1 MFLPLHLIWTAS
13 PEIFSSG
20 IFQFRWFTILLLLG
34 ILLARK
40 FYIDQTK
47 KLPSS
52 DIDFSRLFWVVIVV
66 GLIVGR
72 LLHVVFNQSY
82 LFRMRP
88 WQAVFPFEFDGGF
101 RFMGTQGF
109 SALGIF
115 LGMLLA
121 SWLFTMRSKVRF
133 APLAGILVKCFLIVM
148 IFVRLGNLFNGEQY
162 GTPTD
167 SKAGVVFAGTDQR
180 GLMKVPCCVMRTPDG
195 ENPLSKVKS
204 VEGNTLIHHQV
215 GYKPVKLYLWFKPGV
230 AEQLVREFLIG
241 DVKAY
246 LFDHKDHF
254 FEPGDDALHYT
265 IFLEE
270 DQTFIGMVQ
279 TVGIARHPF
288 QIYEAI
294 VFLILLVVFLRSNWI
309 KNAPYAS
316 GLMLVLFSALHF
328 GLDFLREAQNLKWLP
343 LHAEQL
349 MLVPVVVLGILLLV
363 KGSKPKE

>member
-1 MFLPLHLIWTAS
+1 
-13 PEIFSSG
+13 
-20 IFQFRWFTILLLLG
+20 
-34 ILLARK
+34 
-40 FYIDQTK
+40 
-47 KLPSS
+47 
-52 DIDFSRLFWVVIVV
+52 
-66 GLIVGR
+66 
-72 LLHVVFNQSY
+72 
-82 LFRMRP
+82 
-88 WQAVFPFEFDGGF
+88 
-101 RFMGTQGF
+101 
-109 SALGIF
+109 
-115 LGMLLA
+115 
-121 SWLFTMRSKVRF
+121 
-133 APLAGILVKCFLIVM
+133 
-148 IFVRLGNLFNGEQY
+148 
-162 GTPTD
+162 
-167 SKAGVVFAGTDQR
+167 
-180 GLMKVPCCVMRTPDG
+180 
-195 ENPLSKVKS
+195 
-204 VEGNTLIHHQV
+204 
-215 GYKPVKLYLWFKPGV
+215 
-230 AEQLVREFLIG
+230 
-241 DVKAY
+241 VKAY

-363 KGSKPKE
+363 KKEVSQRNSALFNKSYNKTVKTKFLMWIVLVF

>member
-13 PEIFSSG
+13 PEIYSSG
-20 IFQFRWFTILLLLG
+20 IFQFRWFTILLLIG
-34 ILLARK
+34 VLLARK
-40 FYIDQTK
+40 YFLDQTK
-47 KLPSS
+47 KLGSN
-52 DIDFSRLFWVVIVV
+52 DIDFSRLFWVVMVV
-66 GLIVGR
+66 GLLFGR

-82 LFRMRP
+82 LLRMRP

-115 LGMLLA
+115 LGVLLA
-121 SWLFTMRSKVRF
+121 LWLFTRRSQVRF
-133 APLAGILVKCFLIVM
+133 ASILGTITKCFLLVM

-162 GTPTD
+162 GIPTD
-167 SKAGVVFAGTDQR
+167 SKAGVVFVGNDQR
-180 GLMKVPCCVMRTPDG
+180 GLMRVPCCVMRTPDG

-204 VEGNTLIHHQV
+204 VKGTTLVHHEE
-215 GYKPVKLYLWFKPGV
+215 GYKPIKLYLWFKPGA

-254 FEPGDDALHYT
+254 YEPGDDALHYT

-270 DQTFIGMVQ
+270 DQTYIGMVQ

-294 VFLILLVVFLRSNWI
+294 VFFILLVVFLRNSWF
-309 KNAPYAS
+309 KTVPQSA
-316 GLMLVLFSALHF
+316 GLMLIAFSVIHF
-328 GLDFLREAQNLKWLP
+328 GLDFLRESQNLKWIP
-343 LHAEQL
+343 LHADQL
-349 MLVPVVVLGILLLV
+349 MIIPVALLGIV
-363 KGSKPKE
+363 IMFRGGRNH